1 MTDESSA
8 SVEASPDDAIRPA
21 PVSCAQL
28 FLVFTWLALHGFGG
42 VLPWAQRMLVEERRW
57 LGREEFVELL
67 AFAQLLPGP
76 NICNLALI
84 LGDRYF
90 GWRGAA
96 AALGGLMAIPV
107 LIVLSLAMVHDQFA
121 GLAAVRGAVEGMG
134 AVAAGLILGTAAKLA
149 MALRRRWRW
158 LGFGLA
164 AFVMAGLLRWPI
176 IWTLAALVPVAITSA
191 WWAEGRGIDR
201 PPNQ

>member
-1 MTDESSA
+1 MNP
-8 SVEASPDDAIRPA
+8 VPA
-21 PVSCAQL
+21 PASCAEL
-28 FLVFTWLALHGFGG
+28 FRVFTWLALHGFGG

-57 LGREEFVELL
+57 LSREEFVELL

-76 NICNLALI
+76 NICNLSLI

-96 AALGGLMAIPV
+96 AALAGLMVAPV
-107 LIVLSLAMVHDQFA
+107 LIVLGLVIVHDQFA
-121 GLAAVRGAVEGMG
+121 DAPAVRRAIEGMG

-158 LGFGLA
+158 LTFGVLA
-164 AFVMAGLLRWPI
+164 FLAAGLLRWPI
-176 IWTLAALVPVAITSA
+176 VWTLLTVVPAAVGLA
-191 WWAEGRGIDR
+191 WWAEGRKPDQPDG
-201 PPNQ
+201 PVQSSSGPKP